1 MTKRCVDCGIIFQT
15 DDPEKERCELCEDD
29 RKDEE
34 EADSD
39 YLRNCYRIFRYK
51 RRYENTKPGIIKI
64 LYFTLLRLMIWVNEH
79 LIRGCE

>member
-1 MTKRCVDCGIIFQT
+1 MTKRCIDCGIIFQT
-15 DDPEKERCELCEDD
+15 DDQEQERCELCEDD

-39 YLRNCYRIFRYK
+39 YLRNCYRIFRYN
-51 RRYENTKPGIIKI
+51 RRYVNTKPGIIKI
-64 LYFTLLRLMIWVNEH
+64 LFFILLHLMNWVNEH